1 MKKNDSSEKL
11 LNIHELLGITDG
23 SESNVVS
30 LIKDQNPASF
40 KENLIQV
47 FSTLSYPDAQKVYKL
62 FESHPEVKSAWL
74 RALEL
79 KIEKNEAE
87 LKIAEYNKSLVDSLD
102 HELTDLLKKH
112 TICDEEN
119 QEMKEI
125 MNLILNKEIE
135 QESTSADPSEIEIE
149 LITNNQEIMH
159 LIKTYF
165 KRTKGG
171 LF

>member
-11 LNIHELLGITDG
+11 LNIHELLGIPDG

-47 FSTLSYPDAQKVYKL
+47 FSTISYPDAQKVYKL

-74 RALEL
+74 RSLEL
-79 KIEKNEAE
+79 KIEKNESE
-87 LKIAEYNKSLVDSLD
+87 LKIAEYNKNLVESLD

-119 QEMKEI
+119 QEMRELI
-125 MNLILNKEIE
+125 NLILNKEIE
-135 QESTSADPSEIEIE
+135 QVAMSDEPSEIEIE
-149 LITNNQEIMH
+149 LLTNNQEIMS
-159 LIKTYF
+159 LIKSYL
-165 KRTKGG
+165 KKTKGG
-171 LF
+171 